1 MKLYPFQNKS
11 DLEIKLANTIVEL
24 ARQAIDLFG
33 DTRLLLSGGSTPFGV
48 YELLA
53 QSDLD
58 WKNVHIGLVDER
70 FVPETDENSNF
81 RNLKKAMQKAIEAG
95 VNLYPMVNDTE
106 NRAQNLLKANS
117 NYAPFIERLD
127 VSFLGMGNDGHT
139 ASLFPGD
146 QVALD
151 DLTKNELQ
159 LIYATSPSH
168 PKHRI
173 TCSSGLLRSA
183 AHTFLLFT
191 GADKKAVFDE
201 AKQKNYPIYQLTKDL
216 RNFYVFYC

>member
-11 DLEIKLANTIVEL
+11 DLERVLANDIVKLAQ
-24 ARQAIDLFG
+24 QAIDLFG
-33 DTRLLLSGGSTPFGV
+33 DVRILLSGGSTPFGV

-70 FVPETDENSNF
+70 FVAETDEHSNF
-81 RNLKKAMQKAIEAG
+81 RNLKKAMQKSIEAG
-95 VNLYPMVNDTE
+95 VNLYPMVYDIE
-106 NRAQNLLKANS
+106 NKEENIQQANVH
-117 NYAPFIERLD
+117 YAPFVERLD
-127 VSFLGMGNDGHT
+127 ISFLGMGSDGHT

-146 QVALD
+146 EVALA
-151 DLTKNELQ
+151 DLTKNDIQ
-159 LIYATSPSH
+159 LIYATAPSL
-168 PKHRI
+168 PTQRI

-191 GADKKAVFDE
+191 GTDKKAVFDE
-201 AKQKNYPIYQLTKDL
+201 AEQKNYPIYQLTKDL